1 MIDAL
6 RRAAAV
12 DVAKLIASLSQH
24 GGRGGGTALPGLVA
38 ERVAPGLVRHLG
50 QQIVRGTIV
59 VTGTNGKTT
68 TCRILGDIFV
78 LAGLDPLRNRSG
90 SNLMRG
96 IASSLV
102 EHATMRGDMPH
113 VTNQIGLFEV
123 DEAAVP
129 DVIRALKPS
138 TILLLDLF
146 RDQLDRYGEVA
157 TVARVWSDALA
168 ELDPKA
174 VIIANADDPL
184 IAEVCERTIQRKV
197 YFGLDR
203 PESSLTVA
211 EHASDV
217 KACPRCGGRI
227 RYRFITYGHL
237 GSYWCL
243 NCDFRR
249 PELTVTAVDA
259 SSQGVDGSTFR
270 LLAGEKDMEMS
281 LPLPGLYNVYNAVA
295 SAATALSHDV
305 SLGSIARALAEVRP
319 AFGRMEHISVFD
331 KEVVVALAK
340 NPTGMNEV
348 LRTLTQTDERYH
360 LLMML
365 SDNIADG
372 RDVSWIW
379 DADVELV
386 RGHILDVVFSGTR
399 AEDMALRFK
408 YADLLSEG
416 IQWSVAHS
424 AIDAL
429 DEALASVAPG
439 EKLIIIPTY
448 TAMLDVRNILSNRG
462 HVPHYWE

>member
-1 MIDAL
+1 MIDTL

-38 ERVAPGLVRHLG
+38 ERVAPGLVGHLA
-50 QQIVRGTIV
+50 QQIVQGTIV

-68 TCRILGDIFV
+68 TCRILGDIFL
-78 LAGLDPLRNRSG
+78 LAGLEPLRNPSG

-102 EHATMRGDMPH
+102 EHATMLGGMPR

-138 TILLLDLF
+138 TVLLLDLF

-157 TVARVWSDALA
+157 TVARVWSDALT
-168 ELDPKA
+168 ELDAKA

-203 PESSLTVA
+203 PENSLTVA

-227 RYRFITYGHL
+227 RYEFITYGHL
-237 GSYWCL
+237 GSYWCA

-249 PELTVTAVDA
+249 PELNVTAMDA

-295 SAATALSHDV
+295 SAAAALSHDV

-348 LRTLTQTDERYH
+348 LRTLTQTEERYH

-386 RGHILDVVFSGTR
+386 RGHMLDVVFSGTK

-416 IQWSVAHS
+416 IQWSVARS

-429 DEALASVAPG
+429 DEALASVSPG

>member
-1 MIDAL
+1 MIDTL

-12 DVAKLIASLSQH
+12 DVAKLLARLSRH

-38 ERVAPGLVRHLG
+38 EKVAPGLVRQLG
-50 QQIVRGTIV
+50 QQIKKGTIV

-68 TCRILGDIFV
+68 TCRILGDVFS
-78 LAGLDPLRNRSG
+78 LAGLDPLRNPSG

-102 EHATMRGDMPH
+102 EHATIRGDMPP
-113 VTNQIGLFEV
+113 VANQIGLFEV

-138 TILLLDLF
+138 TVLLLDLF

-157 TVARVWSDALA
+157 TIARIWSEALTA
-168 ELDPKA
+168 LDPEA

-197 YFGLDR
+197 YFGLAM
-203 PESSLTVA
+203 PENPLTMA

-227 RYRFITYGHL
+227 HYEFITYGHL
-237 GSYWCL
+237 GSYSCA
-243 NCDFRR
+243 NCYFQR
-249 PELTVTAVDA
+249 PGLDVTALDA
-259 SSQGVDGSTFR
+259 SSRGVDGSTFR
-270 LLAGEKDMEMS
+270 LLAGDKDMEMS

-295 SAATALSHDV
+295 SSAAALSHDV
-305 SLGSIARALAEVRP
+305 SLQTIARALAGVRP

-331 KEVVVALAK
+331 KQVVVALAK

-386 RGHILDVVFSGTR
+386 RGHIMDVVFSGTR
-399 AEDMALRFK
+399 AEDIALRFK

-416 IQWSVAHS
+416 MRWSVSRS
-424 AIDAL
+424 AEGAL
-429 DEALASVAPG
+429 DQALASVSPG

-448 TAMLDVRNILSNRG
+448 TAMLDVRNVLSHRG